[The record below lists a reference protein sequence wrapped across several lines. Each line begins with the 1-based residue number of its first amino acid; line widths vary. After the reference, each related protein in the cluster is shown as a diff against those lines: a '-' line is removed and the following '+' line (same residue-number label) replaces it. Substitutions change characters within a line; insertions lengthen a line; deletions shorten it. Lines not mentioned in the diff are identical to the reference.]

1 MSQIG
6 FSTSVGGGG
15 KPSAATRRKNP
26 HTPNE
31 SLLLAFESYTIDP
44 LNIEDWLT
52 YWGQH
57 LVEAVRSNVL
67 YPKPCNPIVKTA
79 SNDLKWQLQAQ
90 TNRLCRPELIDPHT
104 LHPTSPRASRPAIAD
119 KRGITSQ
126 ILAASSKPQVI
137 DAEKDTGSASSVAER
152 TTARR
157 RKPIEEIQQLYTHV
171 AAISSNCAQAYGKC
185 QNLSSCS
192 TSTEQ
197 TNDSHLQPDSLLI
210 NVLAHQIG
218 GLDVSLSASMGQSCK
233 LFLEGIREIIDTIDF
248 VCDVRHAF
256 YKPLSE
262 EDVATHRNNTLSII
276 RLLDKVNTMIVFNSD
291 LKYYF
296 IKLQLEALLV
306 ISWPPGSTFFANS
319 ISSLRT
325 TVGKLLTILEETPD
339 MLVSIDWEKED
350 EFLRDQY
357 FTIMEKHY
365 FAKRR
370 FSNQYNSA
378 LLKKLNYHADW
389 LKYLNEKFSSHHAP
403 STTESDSK
411 NDANSQVPQKKGTEE
426 VRYRRYRDSKD
437 LIIDLTNHL
446 LHINNSR
453 TKFMRLTMMNDIEG
467 PSTGTPRSPTITTE
481 DSVKILENILRHQ
494 IAGLDIALSS
504 EIFNSIKC
512 FLHGL
517 YDTSCSIMNIMSERY
532 YHKTTHGYL
541 PLSSAVYT
549 GSHAGDGDSGESES
563 ESREIRVRRIQK
575 SLQACKEII
584 SRKKPKWKHTLLK
597 LQLEALLITQC
608 SPDTEIFREY
618 LEIMAGTAES
628 AYDILNH
635 QWFIPYLSISWDDAS
650 AEDQQV
656 FYSYWE
662 LLDTC
667 L

>member
-1 MSQIG
+1 
-6 FSTSVGGGG
+6 
-15 KPSAATRRKNP
+15 
-26 HTPNE
+26 
-31 SLLLAFESYTIDP
+31 
-44 LNIEDWLT
+44 
-52 YWGQH
+52 
-57 LVEAVRSNVL
+57 
-67 YPKPCNPIVKTA
+67 
-79 SNDLKWQLQAQ
+79 
-90 TNRLCRPELIDPHT
+90 
-104 LHPTSPRASRPAIAD
+104 
-119 KRGITSQ
+119 
-126 ILAASSKPQVI
+126 
-137 DAEKDTGSASSVAER
+137 
-152 TTARR
+152 
-157 RKPIEEIQQLYTHV
+157 
-171 AAISSNCAQAYGKC
+171 
-185 QNLSSCS
+185 
-192 TSTEQ
+192 
-197 TNDSHLQPDSLLI
+197 
-210 NVLAHQIG
+210 
-218 GLDVSLSASMGQSCK
+218 MGQSCK

-256 YKPLSE
+256 YKPLSD
-262 EDVATHRNNTLSII
+262 EDIATHRTNTLSII
-276 RLLDKVNTMIVFNSD
+276 RLLDKVNTMIAFNND

-319 ISSLRT
+319 ISSLRK
-325 TVGKLLTILEETPD
+325 TVGNLLTILEQTPD
-339 MLVSIDWEKED
+339 LLVSIDWEKED

-357 FTIMEKHY
+357 FLIMEKHY

-370 FSNQYNSA
+370 FANQYNSA

-389 LKYLNEKFSSHHAP
+389 LKFLNQKFASQP
-403 STTESDSK
+403 SASTESETKSE
-411 NDANSQVPQKKGTEE
+411 VPQKKGTEE

-453 TKFMRLTMMNDIEG
+453 TKFMRLTMMNDAVG
-467 PSTGTPRSPTITTE
+467 KAQSITTE
-481 DSVKILENILRHQ
+481 ESVQILENILRHQ

-532 YHKTTHGYL
+532 YDQITHEYL
-541 PLSSAVYT
+541 PLSTAIYT
-549 GSHAGDGDSGESES
+549 GSHAGDGDTGEKER
-563 ESREIRVRRIQK
+563 REIRVRRIRQT
-575 SLQACKEII
+575 LETCKEII
-584 SRKKPKWKHTLLK
+584 GRKKPKWKHTLLK

-628 AYDILNH
+628 AYEILNH
-635 QWFIPYLSISWDDAS
+635 QWFIPYLSIEWDDAS
-650 AEDQQV
+650 KEDQQV